1 LLLITLAAAVADTST
16 DRIVIVGSG
25 LAGVT
30 AAGTLREAGFAGE
43 LLLIGEEPELPYDR
57 PPLSKSVL
65 VQEGAEEQAA
75 LRPLGWYEQHR
86 IERMHGTRVVRID
99 PGERSVVLENGSSV
113 AYRKLLLVPG
123 AHPRR
128 LPALESGL
136 LPHAYLRTL
145 RDSLRLREQ
154 LRPGRRVV
162 LLGGGVIGMEVAA
175 SALQRGCDVQ
185 VLECA
190 PRVMGRALCASL
202 CEHLANY
209 HRQKGVKIA
218 LGVEVTGQALGV
230 PGVSLRDG
238 RVILTDLVVIGIG
251 IIPNVELAAS
261 AGLCCDD
268 GIIVDEFGATSVAD
282 IYAAGD
288 AVKYPDAFHGRAI
301 RSENWMHAQNQAVR
315 VARNMLGEREP
326 YRQVPHMWS
335 DQFDLKIQVS
345 GSHDSDQDVVRGD
358 PKTNRFMIVHLR
370 EGRIIGASGINQ
382 ARDMKFA
389 GTLVEMRARIDPSR
403 LADPQFNLKKAATL

>member
-1 LLLITLAAAVADTST
+1 
-16 DRIVIVGSG
+16 
-25 LAGVT
+25 
-30 AAGTLREAGFAGE
+30 
-43 LLLIGEEPELPYDR
+43 
-57 PPLSKSVL
+57 
-65 VQEGAEEQAA
+65 
-75 LRPLGWYEQHR
+75 
-86 IERMHGTRVVRID
+86 
-99 PGERSVVLENGSSV
+99 
-113 AYRKLLLVPG
+113 
-123 AHPRR
+123 
-128 LPALESGL
+128 
-136 LPHAYLRTL
+136 
-145 RDSLRLREQ
+145 
-154 LRPGRRVV
+154 V

-202 CEHLANY
+202 CEHVANY
-209 HRQKGVKIA
+209 HRVKGVKIE
-218 LGVEVTGQALGV
+218 LGVEVTGQALSV

-238 RVILTDLVVIGIG
+238 RIIPTDLVVIGIG

-261 AGLCCDD
+261 AGLRCDD
-268 GIIVDEFGATSVAD
+268 GIIIDEFGATSVAD

-370 EGRIIGASGINQ
+370 DGRIVGASGINQ

-389 GTLVEMRARIDPSR
+389 GTLVEMHACIDPSR

>member
-1 LLLITLAAAVADTST
+1 VADTST

-30 AAGTLREAGFAGE
+30 AAGTLRESGYTGE

-65 VQEGAEEQAA
+65 VHEGAEEQAA
-75 LRPLGWYEQHR
+75 LRPPEWYEDQR
-86 IERMHGTRVVRID
+86 IERMPGTRVVRID
-99 PGERSVVLENGSSV
+99 PGERRVVLENGSSV

-128 LPALESGL
+128 LPALESGS

-145 RDSLRLREQ
+145 RDALWLREQ
-154 LRPGRRVV
+154 LQPGRRMV

-190 PRVMGRALCASL
+190 PRVMGRALCTSL
-202 CEHLANY
+202 SEHVANY
-209 HRQKGVKIA
+209 HRMKGVKIE
-218 LGVEVTGQALGV
+218 LGVEVTGRASSV

-238 RVILTDLVVIGIG
+238 RIIPTDLVVIGIG
-251 IIPNVELAAS
+251 IIPNVELAAG
-261 AGLCCDD
+261 AGLRCDD
-268 GIIVDEFGATSVAD
+268 GIVVDEFGATSVVD

-288 AVKYPDAFHGRAI
+288 AVKYPDAFHGRSI

-326 YRQVPHMWS
+326 YEQVPHMWS

-345 GSHDSDQDVVRGD
+345 GSHDGDQDVVRGD
-358 PKTNRFMIVHLR
+358 PKTNRFMILHLR
-370 EGRIIGASGINQ
+370 DGRIIGASGINQ

-389 GTLVEMRARIDPSR
+389 TTLVEMRARIDPSR
-403 LADPQFNLKKAATL
+403 LEDPQFNLKKAATL